1 MSQKEEPINKDCCGG
16 GCAGCPRKGDGKGDC
31 DNCGGCA
38 EGACNRG
45 EGGCG
50 AAGRR
55 CASGCGGCGEIR
67 SKLQSF
73 NYFEDIPGGYADDD
87 MVEVQFK
94 NTRKGYYLNSTAYL
108 WKSAIWWPW
117 RHRPVMT

>member
-50 AAGRR
+50 AAGRG

-67 SKLQSF
+67 SKLHSF
-73 NYFEDIPGGYADDD
+73 NYFEDMPTTIWSRCNSRTPA
-87 MVEVQFK
+87 
-94 NTRKGYYLNSTAYL
+94 KG
-108 WKSAIWWPW
+108 II
-117 RHRPVMT
+117 